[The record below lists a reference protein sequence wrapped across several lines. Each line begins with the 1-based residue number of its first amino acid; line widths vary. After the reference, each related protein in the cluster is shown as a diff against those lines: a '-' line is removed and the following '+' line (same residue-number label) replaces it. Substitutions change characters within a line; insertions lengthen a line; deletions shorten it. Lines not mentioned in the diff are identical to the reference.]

1 MSSSSRY
8 QTTTTITSKT
18 PSKYA
23 YSPAA
28 QSSYS
33 SPFQPPSQPTLKPTH
48 LSFPPTDD
56 DNDNDN
62 DSFSLT
68 MPGIDPLTFFL
79 TPPTPSAPYPQDD
92 DTAML
97 DFDYFDYSAGID
109 TSPSSPDN
117 IRSVSPSSL
126 AGFSRPDAPPHP
138 PTPPRVSSPAVS
150 TPDLEFDYGSLGASP
165 ESDTLVE
172 EYYRHRMGGYG
183 GVPLLL
189 KDFTNATSSSSS
201 SGGGGGG
208 SRKRRG
214 KFTKGGGGGGGER
227 QHAGH
232 HHVWRE
238 PSPDVWSIEEE
249 PGREEMEES
258 GSGSEVGVGVGRG
271 KAKGGS
277 VKGGKM
283 KRVRFVLPGEEEGGG
298 Y

>member
-1 MSSSSRY
+1 MSSSRY
-8 QTTTTITSKT
+8 STTTSSTN
-18 PSKYA
+18 PSKYS

-33 SPFQPPSQPTLKPTH
+33 SSRPGQRPSPFQPPSQPALKPTH
-48 LSFPPTDD
+48 LSSPLPD
-56 DNDNDN
+56 DNDD
-62 DSFSLT
+62 DFSLT
-68 MPGIDPLTFFL
+68 MPGIDPLSFFL

-109 TSPSSPDN
+109 DSSSADV
-117 IRSVSPSSL
+117 RSVSPSSL
-126 AGFSRPDAPPHP
+126 AGFSRPDGPRP

-165 ESDTLVE
+165 EGDTLME

-189 KDFTNATSSSSS
+189 KDFTNAA
-201 SGGGGGG
+201 GGN
-208 SRKRRG
+208 KKRG
-214 KFTKGGGGGGGER
+214 KFTKGSGGER
-227 QHAGH
+227 HAGH

-238 PSPDVWSIEEE
+238 PSPDVWSIEED
-249 PGREEMEES
+249 PREEET
-258 GSGSEVGVGVGRG
+258 GVVDVKKKGKGTTRG
-271 KAKGGS
+271 
-277 VKGGKM
+277 GGKGKM
-283 KRVRFVLPGEEEGGG
+283 VKRVRFVLPGEEEGV